1 MTAYILTPEYVAEY
15 ARSGNTPDHGEAW
28 AEARAH
34 ELAIGFAEARFNNWV
49 TRADWTKARA
59 QALREARAVASR
71 IGEAW
76 LQGVERYALR

>member
-1 MTAYILTPEYVAEY
+1 MTFALTPEAVKY
-15 ARSGNTPDHGEAW
+15 ASLSNTPDHGEAW

-49 TRADWTKARA
+49 TAADRAKARA
-59 QALREARAVASR
+59 QALREARAVASQ

-76 LQGVERYALR
+76 LQGVERATL